1 MRTPEAIEA
10 DMEFLGRPRLEAW
23 SLASIRQT
31 LAAAKEW
38 DEANPECAARY
49 ASLVAELEAA
59 QKDTEAAMRQRE
71 AAERIERKLA
81 AKLSGAGLGGRQA
94 EAACNPKDTE
104 ALRVAQSWH
113 ASGRNWLLLC
123 GGVGSGK
130 SVAAGWCVVQEV
142 KAGRR
147 AEQRKSQELARLSGF
162 DEGAAELERLKHLD
176 LLVLDDVGTE
186 KVSDW
191 ARALLFE
198 VLDAR
203 HEDRLRTI
211 ITSNLKPNDLSAHL
225 GERLADRIRED
236 ATVMQVGGST
246 LRRAGKIAGEGR

>member
-1 MRTPEAIEA
+1 MRTVDAIEA

-38 DEANPECAARY
+38 DEANPEGAAHY
-49 ASLVAELEAA
+49 AALVAELEEA
-59 QKDTEAAMRQRE
+59 QKDTATALRQRE

-81 AKLSGAGLGGRQA
+81 AKLSSAGLGDRQA
-94 EAACNPKDTE
+94 EAARNPKETE
-104 ALRVAQSWH
+104 ALKAAQRWH
-113 ASGRNWLLLC
+113 TSSSNWLLLC

-147 AEQRKSQELARLSGF
+147 AEQRKAQELARLSGF
-162 DEGAAELERLKHLD
+162 DEGAAELERLKHVD

-186 KVSDW
+186 RVSDW

-211 ITSNLKPNDLSAHL
+211 LTSNLRPSDLRAHL
-225 GERLADRIRED
+225 GERLADRIQED
-236 ATVMQVGGST
+236 AQAVQVGGTS
-246 LRRAGKIAGEGR
+246 LRRAGKPAGEGR